1 VKNQTVVA
9 NKSNNLHN
17 IVKGALVPTQIYE
30 KIKTQNQLSKVSE
43 KQGTFFVKASPHKEI
58 KV

>member
-1 VKNQTVVA
+1 MEDKKETRYENQTVVA

-30 KIKTQNQLSKVSE
+30 KIKTK
-43 KQGTFFVKASPHKEI
+43 TI
-58 KV
+58 